1 MEFTSASAY
10 KYIKGLQDEKDRLLS
25 AECEVCT
32 YILSED
38 EESDPPAYDYAITRQ
53 RVDEIDQKTCA
64 IRHAL
69 HRFNLQTTL
78 PKSGMTI
85 DEALIVLAQL
95 SAKKRRLGML
105 ASNLPK
111 ERLGDRTRGNGAR
124 AIEYKYANYDIAQAE
139 SDYEAVMATIAS
151 LQLEI
156 DLANQT
162 ETFTVDI

>member
-25 AECEVCT
+25 TECEICT
-32 YILSED
+32 YVLSEG
-38 EESDPPAYDYAITRQ
+38 EESDPPAYDYEATRQ
-53 RVDEIDQKTCA
+53 RVDEIDRTTCA

-69 HRFNLQTTL
+69 HRFNLQMTL

-95 SAKKRRLGML
+95 STKKSRLGML
-105 ASNLPK
+105 ASNLSK

-124 AIEYKYANYDIAQAE
+124 AIEYRYANYDIAQAK
-139 SDYEAVMATIAS
+139 SDYEATMAMIAS

-162 ETFTVDI
+162 ETFSVDI

>member
-25 AECEVCT
+25 AERETCT
-32 YILSED
+32 YVLSEG
-38 EESDPPAYDYAITRQ
+38 EVSDPPAYDYEHTRQ
-53 RVDEIDQKTCA
+53 GVDEIDRKTCA

-78 PKSGMTI
+78 PKSGITI

-95 SAKKRRLGML
+95 SAKRACLSIL

-111 ERLGDRTRGNGAR
+111 ERLGDRTRGGGAR
-124 AIEYKYANYDIAQAE
+124 VIEYEYANYDIAQAE
-139 SDYEAVMATIAS
+139 SDYKAVMEMIS
-151 LQLEI
+151 NLQLEI
-156 DLANQT
+156 DLVNQT
-162 ETFTVDI
+162 EIFAVDI